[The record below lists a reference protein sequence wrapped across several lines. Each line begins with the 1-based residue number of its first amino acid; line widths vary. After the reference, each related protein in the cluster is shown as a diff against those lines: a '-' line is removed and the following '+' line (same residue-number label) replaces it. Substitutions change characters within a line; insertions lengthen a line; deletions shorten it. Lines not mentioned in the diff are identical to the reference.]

1 MVEILLK
8 DSMTTI
14 QKKLNKGGDIH
25 FQPGIYK
32 ITRQLIIPA
41 NTILHLYGAVLKRC
55 GNIQSV
61 FLNKCKTS
69 TKQYNGAGNI
79 RFLGG
84 TIEGMGGYSYDN
96 LITFFHSHDI
106 ELNGVTFLD
115 TLCHAVELNACQNV
129 VIKGCMFKGSNTKD
143 AYKEVIQLDTA
154 YTTGFWLEGSSKKS
168 KCYDGTTCNNIS
180 ITNNTFT
187 RSDYRKHPTACI
199 GTHTQIINGKHHTD
213 IKILQN
219 YFVCNGGNCISL
231 IGMKDVQIFS
241 NYFKGC
247 SRAIKIFNKE
257 ESYTLTGELVKP
269 GVMDGL
275 VDNVKIVDN
284 VCEEATGSVKCSGI
298 YIDNI
303 NAAHIDV
310 YSNKFVRASEFEKY
324 YLCVVNCQQPPSI
337 DVKNNQSQLRIKGV

>member
-8 DSMTTI
+8 DSMATI

-25 FQPGIYK
+25 FQPGTYR
-32 ITRQLIIPA
+32 ITKQLIIPA
-41 NTILHLYGAVLKRC
+41 DTTLHMYGATLRR
-55 GNIQSV
+55 NASIQSV

-69 TKQYNGAGNI
+69 TKKYTGAGNI
-79 RFLGG
+79 KLEGG

-96 LITFFHSHDI
+96 LVTFFHGHDI
-106 ELNGVTFLD
+106 TIIGVTFLD
-115 TLCHAVELNACQNV
+115 TLCHAIELNACQNV
-129 VIKGCMFKGSNTKD
+129 VISGCSFKGSNTKD

-154 YTTGFWLEGSSKKS
+154 YTTGFWLDGSSKKS

-180 ITNNTFT
+180 IANNIFT

-199 GTHTQIINGKHHTD
+199 GTHTQIVSGRCHSD

-219 YFVCNGGNCISL
+219 YFTCNGGNCLSL

-247 SRAIKIFNKE
+247 ARAIKIFDKE
-257 ESYTLTGELVKP
+257 ESYTLTGDLVKP
-269 GVMDGL
+269 GITDG
-275 VDNVKIVDN
+275 VVERVRIVDN

-298 YIDNI
+298 YIDNK
-303 NAAHIDV
+303 NAAQIDV
-310 YSNKFVRASEFEKY
+310 YSNKFERASEFEKY
-324 YLCVVNCQQPPSI
+324 YLCVVNCKQPPDI
-337 DVKNNQSQLRIKGV
+337 DVKNNQSRLKTKGI